1 MRSIF
6 EAAPYGR
13 YDLGRYGLPTAHPS
27 LAVRVRKL
35 GQDASDVGGLIGAI
49 DDLLKL
55 VPDELLGK
63 YEAEK
68 QRCRNLLEA
77 GGIVGLAAGGRCLYS
92 LFQELKDVVEGE
104 GGAAPVPARSPALPR
119 PASSGFPILPVA
131 IAGVAAVGLVAV
143 LLTVGK

>member
-13 YDLGRYGLPTAHPS
+13 YDLGRYGRPTAHPA

-49 DDLLKL
+49 DDLLKY

-68 QRCRNLLEA
+68 QRCRSLLEA
-77 GGIVGLAAGGRCLYS
+77 GGIVGLATGGRCLYN
-92 LFQELKDVVEGE
+92 LFQELKDLVGGE
-104 GGAAPVPARSPALPR
+104 GGAAPVPARR
-119 PASSGFPILPVA
+119 PTLRPSAPSGFPILPVA
-131 IAGVAAVGLVAV
+131 IAGVAAVGLIAV
-143 LLTVGK
+143 LLTIGK